1 MILTEKLEKEPRNEA
16 DLIYCFCG
24 YLPVSLAKQKQEW
37 TAVSVEGG
45 DDEGEA
51 SRGGGRGGH
60 MDSDS
65 SDSKVVGPPLP
76 PGYEVMLLIDVF
88 GTDVL
93 SVAASVVTKRSFSGL
108 CPLPSVLNWF
118 SV

>member
-1 MILTEKLEKEPRNEA
+1 M
-16 DLIYCFCG
+16 
-24 YLPVSLAKQKQEW
+24 
-37 TAVSVEGG
+37 EGG

-65 SDSKVVGPPLP
+65 SDSEVVGPPLP

-93 SVAASVVTKRSFSGL
+93 VLQLLLSQTDHFQNHVPHLQCSVGL
-108 CPLPSVLNWF
+108 
-118 SV
+118 